1 MGRGFRPPTATK
13 RRRRKNKKRKKRK
26 IKIKKIVKKKKR
38 KKSLD
43 GMGKI
48 FYRNYV
54 RKMTARGFRPPATTE
69 RRLRNGRL
77 ALWRNYILF
86 L

>member
-54 RKMTARGFRPPATTE
+54 RKMTAE
-69 RRLRNGRL
+69 
-77 ALWRNYILF
+77 WS
-86 L
+86 